1 MKETIEKKNYLLI
14 IFFLLIFGSFLRT
27 YNVNYNDFWS
37 DEMVSFWVADPNLSF
52 SETFYRI
59 FSSNW
64 MVLFEFCLKYFH
76 IIFGYDVNISR
87 YFSVTISIASLI
99 AFTALLNQIS
109 NRKSVI
115 FGLFILSINI
125 YHLSF
130 SIELRSYIFSFFFVI
145 LFIYLVFKK
154 NFFENNFKTKV
165 FILNIILVLMLLCH
179 PFTLLVVGSYIVYSI
194 LESIKNK
201 GFNKNNLNKV
211 FSFFFTSFLFLVFYF
226 QTTLKIIDPNVL
238 NGISPDWMWQVK
250 PSFYTNFYF
259 SKFFGSRILGI
270 IHLVILVGLLIKFY
284 KSTFL
289 KFNIFTFFIIL
300 IFMSYFIPL
309 IYGYIFSPILLDRY
323 IFFIL
328 IPIIALL
335 SHFIFKIESKIIRI
349 FLIFLICG
357 SSFLNN
363 LLYENSFKQFYT
375 STYTTKPEIKKAL
388 KFINNSEIKVYTLK
402 EDNRYSINTNLIVE
416 NYLLKCNENLN
427 LDLDYISFS
436 EGNIKPSQLWVVY
449 VKDTI
454 NDNFLIPSKFKEYKI
469 TNTKSFNRLELNLL
483 SK

>member
-1 MKETIEKKNYLLI
+1 MKETIKKKNYFLI

-27 YNVNYNDFWS
+27 YNVNYNDLWS
-37 DEMVSFWVADPNLSF
+37 DEMVSFWVADPSLSF
-52 SETFYRI
+52 GETFYRI

-76 IIFGYDVNISR
+76 IMFGYDVNISR
-87 YFSVTISIASLI
+87 YFSVTISIASLV

-145 LFIYLVFKK
+145 LFIYLAFKK
-154 NFFENNFKTKV
+154 SFFDSNFKTNL
-165 FILNIILVLMLLCH
+165 FILNITLVLMLLCH
-179 PFTLLVVGSYIVYSI
+179 PFTLLVVGSYIVYRF
-194 LESIKNK
+194 LEAIKNK
-201 GFNKNNLNKV
+201 NFNKDNFNKI
-211 FSFFFTSFLFLVFYF
+211 FSLVLTTILFLIFYF
-226 QTTLKIIDPNVL
+226 QTTLKIIDPNAL
-238 NGISPDWMWQVK
+238 SGISPDWLWQVK

-270 IHLVILVGLLIKFY
+270 IHLVILIGLLINFY
-284 KSTFL
+284 KSIIS
-289 KFNIFTFFIIL
+289 KFDIFTFFIIL
-300 IFMSYFIPL
+300 IFISYFIPL

-335 SHFIFKIESKIIRI
+335 SHFIFNIESKIIRI

-375 STYTTKPEIKKAL
+375 SVYSTKPEIKKAL

-402 EDNRYSINTNLIVE
+402 EDNRYSINTNLIVQ
-416 NYLLKCNENLN
+416 NYLLKCKENLN
-427 LDLDYISFS
+427 LDLDYIAF
-436 EGNIKPSQLWVVY
+436 NDNNMKPSKLWVVY
-449 VKDTI
+449 LKDTI
-454 NDNFLIPSKFKEYKI
+454 NDDFLIPNKLKEYKVV
-469 TNTKSFNRLELNLL
+469 NTKSFNRLELNLL